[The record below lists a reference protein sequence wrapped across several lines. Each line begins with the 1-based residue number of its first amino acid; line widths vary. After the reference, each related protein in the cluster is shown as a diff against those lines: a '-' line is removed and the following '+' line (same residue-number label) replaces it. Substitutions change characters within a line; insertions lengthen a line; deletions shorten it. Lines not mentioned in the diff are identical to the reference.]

1 MGSKMRFAVLLGVT
15 LLATCLAAEFDNFIG
30 TDNAQLK
37 AQSRQLQQVSAPAA
51 APGNSSSNN
60 GGAGLIQDFVAR
72 SGTRFVVQSRDGQ
85 QDSCETFYFAGANTY
100 YLMIR
105 AADPKTRPQ
114 VLEILDSAKD
124 LGLKVLRMWAFNEG
138 PLQYNTL
145 QRYPGVY
152 DDKVLVGLDFVINE
166 ASKRGIRVV
175 LVFANYWAMY
185 GGIDQYNIWSFEAGS
200 GNCNGDSTCRDDF
213 FSDPVAIGYYKDHV
227 KKLINRVNTFNQRL
241 YREDPTIF
249 GYNLMNEPR
258 SQAELYIVKRKTN
271 DGSKNYNI
279 SYNPGDDLQKWIEDM
294 ASYIKTMDPIHLLS
308 TGQEGFAANS
318 TPLYMYSNPGAWAS
332 LLGVDFVRN
341 SKAKGIDY
349 ATMHVYVDQWLCVAE
364 GSTTEGQLDFMKT
377 WIEARQQA
385 AEEELEMPVVLEEF
399 GCKLDKRPGQ
409 YKIAYDSCLES
420 AKRGGSCAGVM
431 FWDLA
436 HKDYAPLDPYLDGI
450 LRFGGGYS
458 NMLGS
463 NASNAEQRNVVF
475 NEIRNYA
482 SAVAAINQKTAGKD
496 TCVFVPPP
504 QQGLGCK
511 DVGINWDEGG
521 MPWTCLPGEPPN
533 VNWCNGAGGADLYRN
548 PPEAWRGANTRGL
561 PYNTI
566 EVLIL
571 GNITND
577 GTKPLNLK
585 NSWMIIPFSMGVQ
598 TQFEGIWKR
607 QANPTNYFKIYC
619 WDITDSN
626 GDELCDNGVSLAF
639 TNYSWPIGVKRDRGL
654 NITFTKDIILQPKG
668 WLGAPQSGNGANV
681 LISFKDDKNHFRL
694 DVSSLGLKGS
704 LSCPANPV
712 YSSWPPPPPPLPKP
726 CKEGP
731 DSRRGC
737 PHFEWYWAN
746 ATATQQGRVS
756 TASIQQGGR
765 RRQLLADTAA
775 TPPAPTSISGSPQS
789 QGVASGYFGSGPFLR
804 TLNSVSKS
812 IPASTLGV
820 TSGKQYVI
828 TTNVQVDGSI
838 RKPRNITRPGATSI
852 GNPHPDATGLNKA
865 KGVDVLLTLQY
876 SRTGLSG
883 PTYMVLGRAR
893 VVPGNGTEMLRGVF
907 SLGAEDDL
915 SGSAVVYAETAHPG
929 MTLSLDTPKVYLASD
944 LSNPNV
950 VATLPANL
958 TDPYEPCT
966 VIKDHGYTGVWEVEL
981 DNNRSSDTLNI
992 EMCSPGGYDQA
1003 LKVYQDG
1010 KVIASNSPEVFQ
1022 LSVPV
1027 KAGSRYLIVVEGT
1040 TGDPY
1045 GGYRGQ
1051 PGVRLKW
1058 QSGSP
1063 FAQIFDAAPTSVN
1076 ASQFL
1081 RIDGHDLV
1089 IDCKR
1094 AAYVGVNTWDLMDK
1108 SRDLNSRPEIQ
1119 SRMDAMVKAGWSVG
1133 RTWGFS
1139 LGSGL
1144 SDSPLGKVIADPTK
1158 ILETAPG
1165 VYNEEVFASLDWVLA
1180 EAADR
1185 NLKIILP
1192 IEDYWLSIDRF
1203 VNWSSTAVSKDDFYT
1218 DQECRTMYKNHL
1230 NVFVHRKNT
1239 VNGRIYKEDPTI
1251 FYWNLINE
1259 PRCTGCGFALQQWV
1273 EEMAVYMKA
1282 IDPNHLVTIGEE
1294 GFYSTTCERA
1304 FLNPGAGKRRE
1315 GISSSPWAAQ
1325 EGQDFLA
1332 NHIVPSIDLITTHI
1346 WSDNWMGYADYAG
1359 DVIDDNFD
1367 YTHGKD
1373 FWKEKLDYTN
1383 SWLSAHI
1390 SDANAI
1396 GKPLIVEEFGKAK
1409 SAKKVYTGELINSP
1423 KDGETVASGNGIR
1436 DQFLQAVYEQISQNV
1451 QNGGVAQGSNF
1462 WNLYSV
1468 GVGSDDPYQIT
1479 LADTSTMAIVAAHQ
1493 KNISQYAGNAEKGTC
1508 STTTTDSNAV
1518 PFPGYQAGNWTTPP
1532 GPPMPLMAGF
1542 TPIIDSSGAP
1552 ANAPSGSPSGSSDS
1566 SSGSSGSSPS
1576 PPPSSPPP
1584 SSPPPNSPPPPSP
1597 SNTAG

>member
-1 MGSKMRFAVLLGVT
+1 MGKMSRALRLAT
-15 LLATCLAAEFDNFIG
+15 LLSLALVATSLAAEFDDFIG
-30 TDNAQLK
+30 TDNEELK
-37 AQSRQLQQVSAPAA
+37 AQSRQLQQASAPG
-51 APGNSSSNN
+51 PSPSN

-72 SGTRFVVQSRDGQ
+72 SGTRFVVQSRDGA
-85 QDSCETFYFAGANTY
+85 QDSCETFYFAGANAY

-114 VLEILDSAKD
+114 VLEILDSAQS

-138 PLQYNTL
+138 PLQFNTL

-152 DDKVLVGLDFVINE
+152 DEKVLVGLDFVLNE
-166 ASKRGIRVV
+166 ASKRGIRAV

-200 GNCNGDSTCRDDF
+200 GNCNGDVTCRDDF
-213 FSDPVAIGYYKDHV
+213 YSDPVAVGYYKDHV

-258 SQAELYIVKRKTN
+258 SQAELYIIKRTTT
-271 DGSKNYNI
+271 DGSKDYNI

-294 ASYIKTMDPIHLLS
+294 AGYIKSMDPIHLLS

-332 LLGVDFVRN
+332 LLGVDYVRN
-341 SKAKGIDY
+341 NKAKGIDY
-349 ATMHVYVDQWLCVAE
+349 STMHLYVDQWLCVAE
-364 GSTTEGQLDFMKT
+364 GSTTQGQLDFMKT

-399 GCKLDKRPGQ
+399 GCKLDKRPAQ
-409 YKIAYDSCLES
+409 YQLAYQSCLES

-436 HKDYAPLDPYLDGI
+436 HKEYAPLDPYLDGI

-463 NASNAEQRNVVF
+463 NASNPEQRNEVF
-475 NEIRNYA
+475 DAMRNYSA
-482 SAVAAINQKTAGKD
+482 AVAAINAKSAGKD

-511 DVGINWDEGG
+511 DISVNWDEGG

-533 VNWCNGAGGADLYRN
+533 VNWCNGAGGAGLYKN
-548 PPEAWRGANTRGL
+548 PPEAWRGARTRGL
-561 PYNTI
+561 PYNSI
-566 EVLIL
+566 EILVL
-571 GNITND
+571 GNITNT
-577 GTKPLNLK
+577 GSKPVNLK
-585 NSWMIIPFSMGVQ
+585 GGWMIIPFSMGVQ
-598 TQFEGIWKR
+598 TQYEGIWKR
-607 QANPTNYFKIYC
+607 QTNPTDYFKIFC

-626 GDELCDNGVSLAF
+626 GDELCDNGVSLTF

-654 NITFTKDIILQPKG
+654 NITFTKDIILQPAG

-681 LISFKDDKNHFRL
+681 AISFKDDRNKFRL
-694 DVSSLGLKGS
+694 DVSSLGLQGS
-704 LSCPANPV
+704 TSCPLSPV
-712 YSSWPPPPPPLPKP
+712 YSSWPPPPPPLPKA
-726 CKEGP
+726 CKDGP
-731 DSRRGC
+731 DPRRGC
-737 PHFEWYWAN
+737 PHYEWYWAN

-765 RRQLLADTAA
+765 RRQMLAETPSAA
-775 TPPAPTSISGSPQS
+775 PSAAPTSASGSPQS
-789 QGVASGYFGSGPFLR
+789 AGTASGYFGSGPFAR
-804 TLNSVSKS
+804 TLNSASKS

-820 TSGKQYVI
+820 TSGNQYVI
-828 TTNVQVDGSI
+828 TSNVQVDGSI
-838 RKPRNITRPGATSI
+838 RKPRNITRPGAASV

-865 KGVDVLLTLQY
+865 EGVDVLLTLQY
-876 SRTGLSG
+876 SRPGLSG
-883 PTYMVLGRAR
+883 PTYMSLGKAR

-907 SLGAEDDL
+907 SLAPEDDL
-915 SGSAVVYAETAHPG
+915 TGSAVVYAETAHPG
-929 MTLSLDTPKVYLASD
+929 MTISFDTPKVCLASD
-944 LSNPNV
+944 LSNKNV

-966 VIKDHGYTGVWEVEL
+966 VIADHGYTGVWEVEL
-981 DNNRSSDTLNI
+981 DSNSTSDTLNI
-992 EMCSPGGYDQA
+992 EMCSPGGYDQV

-1010 KVIASNSPEVFQ
+1010 KVVAQNNPPNSPMIFE

-1027 KAGSRYLIVVEGT
+1027 QAGSRYLIVVEGA

-1045 GGYRGQ
+1045 GGYRGH

-1058 QSGSP
+1058 KSGNP
-1063 FAQIFDAAPTSVN
+1063 FAKIFDAAPTSVN

-1081 RIDGHDLV
+1081 RVDGHNLV
-1089 IDCKR
+1089 IGCKR

-1108 SRDLNSRPEIQ
+1108 SRDQNARPEVQ
-1119 SRMDAMVKAGWSVG
+1119 ARMDAMVKAGWSVG

-1139 LGSGL
+1139 LGGGL

-1158 ILETAPG
+1158 ILEVAPG

-1180 EAADR
+1180 EAANR

-1192 IEDYWLSIDRF
+1192 IEDYWLSMDRF
-1203 VNWSSTAVSKDDFYT
+1203 VNWSSTAKTKNDFYT

-1230 NVFVHRKNT
+1230 NTFVHRKNT

-1251 FYWNLINE
+1251 FYWNLMNE
-1259 PRCTGCGFALQQWV
+1259 PRCSGCGFALQQWV

-1304 FLNPGAGKRRE
+1304 FLNPGAGKRRS

-1346 WSDNWMGYADYAG
+1346 WSDNWMGYADYG
-1359 DVIDDNFD
+1359 GSVIDDNFD

-1423 KDGETVASGNGIR
+1423 KDGETVAAGNDIR
-1436 DQFLQAVYEQISQNV
+1436 DQFLQAVYEQISENV

-1479 LADTSTMAIVAAHQ
+1479 LADTSTMAVVSAHQ
-1493 KNISQYAGNAEKGTC
+1493 KNISVYAGTPEQSSC
-1508 STTTTDSNAV
+1508 STTTTNSNAV
-1518 PFPGYQAGNWTTPP
+1518 PFPGYEAGNWTTPP
-1532 GPPMPLMAGF
+1532 GPPTPATAGF
-1542 TPIIDSSGAP
+1542 TPITDAASPSGT
-1552 ANAPSGSPSGSSDS
+1552 PSGSPSPSG
-1566 SSGSSGSSPS
+1566 SSGSSGSPPS
-1576 PPPSSPPP
+1576 P
-1584 SSPPPNSPPPPSP
+1584 SPPPPSP